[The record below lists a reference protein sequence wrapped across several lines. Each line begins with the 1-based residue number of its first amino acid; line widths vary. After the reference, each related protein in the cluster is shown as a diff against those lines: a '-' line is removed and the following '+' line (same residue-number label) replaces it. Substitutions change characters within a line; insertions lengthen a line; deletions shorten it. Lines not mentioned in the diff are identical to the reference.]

1 VLFSRMIMPTEKQM
15 ANDLTLMCLQL
26 NELNF
31 PFIADYAQRGL
42 LPNFKIFFDQHG
54 FVETVSED
62 EHHLAN
68 PWIQW
73 PTVHTGLDYADHKV
87 FRLGDIVKTD
97 LPDIYQE
104 LERNGVKVAALS
116 AFNAANRTKD
126 AAFFVP
132 DPWTDTRVDAPSSV
146 RRINDAFR
154 QVTDDYAQNKIAL
167 KSVADLVTG
176 GATNLQWT
184 RLPDYL
190 SETAKFVSGK
200 KWMRAVVGDR
210 LLADAYLT
218 QVKKHKPG
226 FSTLFLNGGAHLQH
240 HYMFSSSSYK
250 GARSNPEWIVK
261 PGNDPLLDALKLYDQ
276 VLGDLVSYAKT
287 LPNGRVVMLT
297 GLHQEPHERETLYY
311 RLKDETVLLR
321 ELGIEF
327 ESSYRLMT
335 EDFVLVFADE
345 AAAARA
351 ERQLMEVESFDTDP
365 IFYRETGDEEVR
377 TDTTFHRVFHVE
389 NRGKDL
395 YVQLRPAARAI
406 PETMKVRRGNTVIE
420 NFGRRAD
427 FAQYK
432 NTHHHGTGYYADSA
446 FKAGQLPKRF
456 PLRDVFP
463 LFLSSFGVE
472 HKRTKTMDPAL
483 KFAIG
488 SPETIEDQA
497 EPAAV
502 FDGLDGIVE
511 AVKDRV
517 VEKDKCGNAWHT
529 LGRS

>member
-1 VLFSRMIMPTEKQM
+1 M

-42 LPNFKIFFDQHG
+42 LPNFKKFFDRHG
-54 FVETVSED
+54 FVETVSEH
-62 EHHLAN
+62 EHRLAN

-73 PTVHTGLDYADHKV
+73 PTVHTGLDYADHTV

-97 LPDIYQE
+97 HPDIYE
-104 LERNGVKVAALS
+104 VLEENGVKVAALS
-116 AFNAANRTKD
+116 AFNAANRTKH

-132 DPWTDTRVDAPSSV
+132 DPWTDTRVDAPQSV

-154 QVTDDYAQNKIAL
+154 QVTDDYAQNKISL
-167 KSVADLVTG
+167 KSVFNLATG
-176 GATNLQWT
+176 GASNLKWT

-190 SETAKFVSGK
+190 GETAKFVGGK

-210 LLADAYLT
+210 LLADAFLT
-218 QVKKHKPG
+218 QIKKHKPG

-240 HYMFSSSSYK
+240 HYMFSSSSYR
-250 GARSNPEWIVK
+250 GERSNPEWIVK
-261 PGNDPLLDALKLYDQ
+261 SGNDPLLDALKLYDQ
-276 VLGDLVSYAKT
+276 VLGDLVAYASS

-311 RLKDETVLLR
+311 RLKDETEVLR

-335 EDFVLVFADE
+335 EDFVLVFRD
-345 AAAARA
+345 AAAAALA
-351 ERQLMEVESFDTDP
+351 EQQIMEIESFDTDP

-377 TDTTFHRVFHVE
+377 TSTTFHRIFHIE

-406 PETMKVRRGNTVIE
+406 PETMKVRRGNVVVE
-420 NFGRRAD
+420 DFGRRAD

-432 NTHHHGTGYYADSA
+432 NTHHHGIGYYSDSA

-463 LFLSSFGVE
+463 LFLSGFGVE
-472 HKRTKTMDPAL
+472 HKRLETMDNAL
-483 KFAIG
+483 KGAIG
-488 SPETIEDQA
+488 VSGQSTAQVRPAVTLETTK
-497 EPAAV
+497 
-502 FDGLDGIVE
+502 G
-511 AVKDRV
+511 
-517 VEKDKCGNAWHT
+517 
-529 LGRS
+529 

>member
-1 VLFSRMIMPTEKQM
+1 M

-42 LPNFKIFFDQHG
+42 LPNFKEFFNRHG
-54 FVETVSED
+54 FVETVSEH
-62 EHHLAN
+62 EHRLAN

-87 FRLGDIVKTD
+87 FRLGDIVKTNH
-97 LPDIYQE
+97 PDIYQE
-104 LERNGVKVAALS
+104 LERHGVKVAALS
-116 AFNAANRTKD
+116 VFNAANRTEK

-154 QVTDDYAQNKIAL
+154 QVTDDYAQNKISL
-167 KSVADLVTG
+167 KSVVNLVTG
-176 GATNLQWT
+176 GASNLKWT

-190 SETAKFVSGK
+190 SETAKFVGGK

-218 QVKKHKPG
+218 QVKAHRPG
-226 FSTLFLNGGAHLQH
+226 FSTVFLNGGAHLQH
-240 HYMFSSSSYK
+240 HYMFSSSSYR
-250 GARSNPEWIVK
+250 GERSNPAWIVE
-261 PGNDPLLDALKLYDQ
+261 PGNDPLLDVLKMYDQ
-276 VLGDLVSYAKT
+276 VLGDLVAYANS
-287 LPNGRVVMLT
+287 LPNGRVVMVT

-311 RLKDETVLLR
+311 RLKDETALLR

-351 ERQLMEVESFDTDP
+351 ERQLCEIESFDTDA
-365 IFYRETGDEEVR
+365 IFYRETGDEEIR
-377 TDTTFHRVFHVE
+377 TSSTFHQIFHVE

-395 YVQLRPAARAI
+395 YVQLRPAARPI
-406 PETMKVRRGNTVIE
+406 PETMKVRRGNTVVE
-420 NFGRRAD
+420 DFGRRAD

-446 FKAGQLPKRF
+446 FTAGQLPKSF
-456 PLRDVFP
+456 PLRDLFP
-463 LFLSSFGVE
+463 LFLASFGARHE
-472 HKRTKTMDPAL
+472 RIGSMDAAL
-483 KFAIG
+483 KSAIG
-488 SPETIEDQA
+488 LPANEKAQA

-502 FDGLDGIVE
+502 LAGTE
-511 AVKDRV
+511 A
-517 VEKDKCGNAWHT
+517 
-529 LGRS
+529 